1 MKFNAIIKILTKE
14 ELDDYEYYSSEAE
27 NEQMFKNA
35 CYEKFGRNILIRMKY
50 E

>member
-27 NEQMFKNA
+27 NEQMFRND
-35 CYEKFGRNILIRMKY
+35 CYARFGRNILISMKY